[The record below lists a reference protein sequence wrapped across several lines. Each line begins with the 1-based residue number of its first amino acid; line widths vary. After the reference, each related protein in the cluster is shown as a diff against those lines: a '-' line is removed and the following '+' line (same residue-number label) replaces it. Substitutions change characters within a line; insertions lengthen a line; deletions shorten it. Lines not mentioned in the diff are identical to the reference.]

1 MSGACDKYELCLQS
15 LSLSINSFDCQPCLI
30 ANNDAEEDGEDEE
43 EELMLRQAIA
53 LSLKGVKEE
62 GDQEIILMQPRT
74 L

>member
-1 MSGACDKYELCLQS
+1 MSYVCKVHLIDQFFWLPA
-15 LSLSINSFDCQPCLI
+15 LSNCKQRS
-30 ANNDAEEDGEDEE
+30 NNDAEEDGEDEE

-74 L
+74 